1 LGKYTAPAEEAKGLY
16 GLWVNFTI
24 PEAPFSLQ
32 THPRIYL
39 RYVILKELSRIL
51 VEDLGALPLAP
62 GDATRPVRG
71 LAVEEPTEGWIYK
84 DEVAVTAREDLD
96 EGFLRSVRESGSPA
110 VVWRSDGEPPAEVRE
125 LAAEL
130 DLGLF
135 VVSPRVALRRLLSVF
150 SGGDELLLLS
160 HGVGRTLLESAGSEA
175 SLGDL
180 TARISELLDRPV
192 VVEDPVGRLIAS
204 AARSEQPDALHAL
217 LEEHGLRASKGSGV
231 EETRRERRDRYARL
245 PDGYLSVP
253 VERWRMADREFFWT
267 PIGSGTPAGYLW
279 MDLEARPLKPEDVVL
294 LYWARRVLEAE
305 LGKERIRLETELGVR
320 GDFVDDLVSGHYG
333 SVELLLQRAR
343 YLGADLSEGALVVV
357 VDIDN
362 FDRYLERRKP
372 KEPVI
377 QELKRRLADAVRLQA
392 RQLFSNFLLGPRSD
406 NVILF
411 LGPSEEEPPEELPEL
426 AQRLAKGV
434 QRYIK
439 GLLPD
444 LTVSVGIG
452 RYKKNPALLPDAYSE
467 AEVALEIG
475 HRIHGPSSASTFD
488 GTGTYKLLFRVLQEN
503 PEELEAFYS
512 ETLEPVVLYDSRYGT
527 DLVQTLTTY
536 LENDASTIRT
546 AGDLFAHR
554 HTIRYR
560 LDRVGELTGLDVDKS
575 EDRERLTLGI
585 KAMQLLGRVP
595 EQPSSFTDR

>member
-1 LGKYTAPAEEAKGLY
+1 M
-16 GLWVNFTI
+16 
-24 PEAPFSLQ
+24 
-32 THPRIYL
+32 
-39 RYVILKELSRIL
+39 ILKEFSRML
-51 VEDLGALPLAP
+51 VEELGARRLVP

-71 LAVEEPTEGWIYK
+71 LAVEEPTEGWLEK
-84 DEVAVTAREDLD
+84 DEVAVTSREDLD
-96 EGFLRSVRESGSPA
+96 GGFLRSVRETGSPA
-110 VVWRSDGEPPAEVRE
+110 VLWRKDGEPPPE
-125 LAAEL
+125 AAERATEL
-130 DLGLF
+130 GLGLF
-135 VVSPRVALRRLLSVF
+135 MVSPEVPLRRLLSSF
-150 SGGDELLLLS
+150 SGSDELLLLS
-160 HGVGRTLLESAGSEA
+160 HGAGRALLESAGTETSID
-175 SLGDL
+175 GL
-180 TARISELLDRPV
+180 TARISELLDRSV
-192 VVEDPVGRLIAS
+192 VVEDPVGRLISS
-204 AARSEQPDALHAL
+204 AGSEEPNPLRTL

-267 PIGSGTPAGYLW
+267 LIGAGNAPAGYLW
-279 MDLEARPLKPEDVVL
+279 MDLEDRPLKPEDVVL
-294 LYWARRVLEAE
+294 LYWARRVLETE
-305 LGKERIRLETELGVR
+305 LGKERIRLETELGAR
-320 GDFVDDLVSGHYG
+320 GDFVDDLINGHYG
-333 SVELLLQRAR
+333 SIALLLQRAR
-343 YLGADLSEGALVVV
+343 YLGADLSEGALVLV

-362 FDRYLERRKP
+362 FARYLERRKP

-411 LGPSEEEPPEELPEL
+411 LGPSDNETPQELAEL

-434 QRYIK
+434 QRYVK

-452 RYKKNPALLPDAYSE
+452 RYKEDPASLPDAYSE

-475 HRIHGPSSASTFD
+475 HRIHGPSSVSTFE

-503 PEELEAFYS
+503 PEELEAFYR
-512 ETLEPVVLYDSRYGT
+512 ETLEPVVRYDSRYGT
-527 DLVQTLTTY
+527 ELVQTLTTY
-536 LENDASTIRT
+536 LENDASTVRT

-595 EQPSSFTDR
+595 EQPSSFSDR

>member
-1 LGKYTAPAEEAKGLY
+1 M
-16 GLWVNFTI
+16 
-24 PEAPFSLQ
+24 
-32 THPRIYL
+32 
-39 RYVILKELSRIL
+39 ILKELSRIL
-51 VEDLGALPLAP
+51 VEDLGARRAAP
-62 GDATRPVRG
+62 GDPARPVRG
-71 LAVEEPTEGWIYK
+71 LAVEEPTEGWLEK
-84 DEVAVTAREDLD
+84 DEVAVTSRHDLD
-96 EGFLRSVRESGSPA
+96 EGLLRSVRGSGSPA
-110 VVWRSDGEPPAEVRE
+110 VVWRRDDEPPPEIGE

-135 VVSPRVALRRLLSVF
+135 VVSPEVPLRRLLSVF

-192 VVEDPVGRLIAS
+192 VVEDPVGRLISS
-204 AARSEQPDALHAL
+204 AGSEGPDALRAL

-253 VERWRMADREFFWT
+253 VERWRIADREFFWT
-267 PIGSGTPAGYLW
+267 PIGTGTPAGYLW
-279 MDLEARPLKPEDVVL
+279 MDLEDRPLKPEDVVL
-294 LYWARRVLEAE
+294 LYWARRVLETE

-320 GDFVDDLVSGHYG
+320 GDFVDDLINGHYG
-333 SVELLLQRAR
+333 PVELLLQRAR
-343 YLGADLSEGALVVV
+343 YLGANLSEGALVVV
-357 VDIDN
+357 VDIDD
-362 FDRYLERRKP
+362 FARYLERRKP

-411 LGPSEEEPPEELPEL
+411 LAPSEGEPAVDLPERAL
-426 AQRLAKGV
+426 LLAKGI
-434 QRYIK
+434 QRYVK

-452 RYKKNPALLPDAYSE
+452 RYKKNPTLLPDAYSE

-475 HRIHGPSSASTFD
+475 HRIHGPSSVSTFE

-503 PEELEAFYS
+503 PEELEAFYG
-512 ETLEPVVLYDSRYGT
+512 ETLEPVVRYDSRYGT

-536 LENDASTIRT
+536 LENDASTVRT

-560 LDRVGELTGLDVDKS
+560 LDRVGELAGLDVDKS

-595 EQPSSFTDR
+595 KQPSSFTDK